1 MQLKALP
8 GTFYRAGRLQPV
20 EPSPRARERL
30 RLLQAWEALRDKGLW
45 SVECSQVLQV
55 PRATIY
61 RWRSRWK
68 RAGPCALE
76 DGSRAP
82 KRRRQT
88 TWSGELVQAVL
99 ELREQYGWGK
109 DKLVI
114 LLRRAGW
121 QVSTSMVGRIISSL
135 KGRGVLLEPPRRAVS
150 ARKRRPKRP
159 HAIRKPK
166 EYTVNA
172 PGNLVQLDT
181 LDLRPLP
188 GVVLKQFTARDMVSR
203 WDVVEVYSVATAR
216 TASNFLDALKER
228 SPYPVRAIQVDG
240 GSEFMGEFEIACRG
254 SDLQLFVL
262 PPRSPKLNGHVE
274 RAQRTHTEEFWE
286 RYEGELDLP
295 TVRPALRHWER
306 LYNTFRPHQALAQRT
321 PAEYLT
327 QCHPEMAPKPLSVSY
342 VVDEYI
348 VFALGLTI
356 CIMRFE
362 RTRTGSSFAKTLP
375 AADAAAQ
382 VKEAVALRG
391 DRGPVLRGRRS
402 SRVPA
407 AGRRRRRARA
417 RPARA
422 PAHAHSP
429 RPQLRP
435 R

>member
-172 PGNLVQLDT
+172 PGDLVQLDT

-348 VFALGLTI
+348 ALT
-356 CIMRFE
+356 
-362 RTRTGSSFAKTLP
+362 
-375 AADAAAQ
+375 AATP
-382 VKEAVALRG
+382 VPMMAVH
-391 DRGPVLRGRRS
+391 D
-402 SRVPA
+402 
-407 AGRRRRRARA
+407 
-417 RPARA
+417 
-422 PAHAHSP
+422 
-429 RPQLRP
+429 
-435 R
+435 